1 MMIGTRPLINNF
13 PRGDLR
19 AFIQL
24 LRPHGCPPLLLG
36 ARNKDTAMIDLYTW
50 TTPNGR
56 KISIALEE
64 MGLDYNVHPIDI
76 GKDEQFSPNFLAI
89 SPNNKIP
96 AIVDHDHG
104 VSVFESGAI
113 LIHLAEK
120 TGQFLPKAPN
130 DRAKVLEWL
139 SWQMAGFGPMLGQLN
154 HFMNRADE
162 KLPLAIQRFFDE
174 SVRLYK
180 VLDKQ
185 LAGHEYV
192 AGAYSIADMA
202 IYPWSVV
209 ALGPIQGGSGESF
222 EHVAAWHERMAARP
236 AVAAGMK
243 IPATS

>member
-1 MMIGTRPLINNF
+1 
-13 PRGDLR
+13 
-19 AFIQL
+19 
-24 LRPHGCPPLLLG
+24 
-36 ARNKDTAMIDLYTW
+36 MIDLYTW

-64 MGLDYNVHPIDI
+64 MDLPYTVHPINI
-76 GKDEQFSPNFLAI
+76 GNDEQFSPEFLAL

-96 AIVDHDHG
+96 AIFDQDHD

-120 TGQFLPKAPN
+120 SGQFLPKDPAA
-130 DRAKVLEWL
+130 RAKVLEWL
-139 SWQMAGFGPMLGQLN
+139 TWQVGGFGPMLGQLN

-162 KLPLAIQRFFDE
+162 KMPLAIQRFMEE

-185 LAGHEYV
+185 LDGKDYV

-202 IYPWSVV
+202 IYPWSAV
-209 ALGPIQGGSGESF
+209 ALKAIQGASGESLAN
-222 EHVAAWHERMAARP
+222 VAAWHDRMAARP
-236 AVAAGMK
+236 AVQAGMNV
-243 IPATS
+243 PPSS